1 MQIIDPAQ
9 LTAAGE
15 SSDAAVLKQTGACH
29 SASETGFRMA
39 DPVPYPCAICGCL
52 WRVSRDYFSDLRHLP
67 LSLVVSSLTSSF
79 FGGFKND

>member
-1 MQIIDPAQ
+1 MDPAQ

-29 SASETGFRMA
+29 SVSETGFRMA

-79 FGGFKND
+79 FGGF